1 MKYTENYEVM
11 AHDSEPKGIM
21 RFGGYL
27 KYMQETANHQ
37 LRDQN
42 QSYYE
47 LFESGYAFVLTR
59 IKMQVFEPLKRYD
72 KFESISWYCPSKGV
86 MFQRCYEIRKE
97 GRICAQANSVWA
109 LVGVNDG
116 KIKRVDE
123 YDALNDLAEP
133 ALAPVN
139 DLRFRIPNDAEF
151 ILAGEKTVMYSEV
164 DVNMHMNNRFYPD
177 VICDFIPDIQNVCAT
192 EMSIS
197 YLSEAHLGC
206 TLKVYR
212 SEVCSDGYMYFKTM
226 NGEKINIQ
234 AKVKLS

>member
-1 MKYTENYEVM
+1 MKYTENYQVM
-11 AHDSEPKGIM
+11 AHDAEPKGIM

-37 LRDQN
+37 LRDQE
-42 QSYYE
+42 QSYYD
-47 LFESGYAFVLTR
+47 LFNSGYAFVLTR
-59 IKMQVFEPLKRYD
+59 FKMKVLEPLNRYD

-97 GRICAQANSVWA
+97 GRVCAQANSVWA
-109 LVGVNDG
+109 LVGINDG
-116 KIKRVDE
+116 KLIKVED
-123 YDALNDLAEP
+123 YNTLNYTAEE

-139 DLRFRIPNDAEF
+139 DLRFRIPQDAEL

-177 VICDFIPDIQNVCAT
+177 VICDYIPDIKNLTVT

-197 YLSEAHLGC
+197 FVSEAHLGC

-212 SEVCSDGYMYFKTM
+212 SDVCSDGYMYFKTM
-226 NGEKINIQ
+226 NGDKVNVEAR
-234 AKVKLS
+234 AKF